1 MKKLFYSS
9 LTVIL
14 FLFIACKGKK
24 KQEPFFPVLSFIKS
38 QVAHVDTS
46 VYPITEII
54 QADSTK
60 PDTIFVKR
68 EDFRKEAHDFLD
80 LPDLTQNKF
89 ADDYTEEKSYDQEL
103 NQVIIRYTPQND
115 RLLLRRQEVIIKPS
129 NEGDKVRMIFFDTFS
144 SDKDS
149 TVQKR
154 LLWKVDESFQVV
166 TIIEK
171 QGEPDKIITK
181 TVAWNQNNN

>member
-1 MKKLFYSS
+1 MNKLFYSS
-9 LTVIL
+9 ITIIL
-14 FLFIACKGKK
+14 FFLVSCKEKK

-38 QVAHVDTS
+38 QVAHIDTS
-46 VYPITEII
+46 VYPITEIV
-54 QADSTK
+54 QTDSTK

-80 LPDLTQNKF
+80 LPDLTQNKY
-89 ADDYTEEKSYDQEL
+89 ADEYTEEKIYDQEL
-103 NQVIIRYTPQND
+103 NQVIIKYAPQNEQ
-115 RLLLRRQEVIIKPS
+115 LELRRQEVIIKPS
-129 NEGDKVRMIFFDTFS
+129 DEGDKVRMIFFDTFS

-171 QGEPDKIITK
+171 PGQPDKTITK
-181 TVAWNQNNN
+181 TVTWNQNNN